1 MKQKDFSKV
10 ANAELVG
17 LVKYLS
23 RSWLWE
29 VCFGWECAFIPRE
42 LLEAPELLVQETKT
56 LVRSR
61 IKLEASKLP
70 GVLRSVRR
78 AARNNTSAIAA
89 AP

>member
-1 MKQKDFSKV
+1 M
-10 ANAELVG
+10 
-17 LVKYLS
+17 
-23 RSWLWE
+23 
-29 VCFGWECAFIPRE
+29 PRE
-42 LLEAPELLVQETKT
+42 LLEAPELLMQETKT

-78 AARNNTSAIAA
+78 AARNNTTAIAA